1 MAGATRR
8 AEPEFEWSGLTINQ
22 ESGSTFHLVTSG
34 VATVILR
41 VLSSGAAPLLPL
53 VVASALAA
61 PPVPDLAVSHAWS
74 RATPPGSPAGSAY
87 LTVENHGA
95 SATRLVSASSPI
107 AREVAVHVTRVD
119 AGVAGMR
126 EAPMIV
132 PPHGQVQL
140 TPGGMHLMLMGLKA
154 PLVPG
159 SHFELSLTFEP
170 GGVTTVTVPVLAPDS
185 AGP

>member
-1 MAGATRR
+1 M
-8 AEPEFEWSGLTINQ
+8 
-22 ESGSTFHLVTSG
+22 
-34 VATVILR
+34 
-41 VLSSGAAPLLPL
+41 
-53 VVASALAA
+53 
-61 PPVPDLAVSHAWS
+61 
-74 RATPPGSPAGSAY
+74 
-87 LTVENHGA
+87 
-95 SATRLVSASSPI
+95 
-107 AREVAVHVTRVD
+107 TRVD

-126 EAPMIV
+126 EAPLIV